1 MTIEIIEQ
9 EKKNIYIYIYIY
21 IEIRTSDGCVSLF
34 LKQKVYYSRIL
45 MKRGEKNGKRM
56 DK

>member
-9 EKKNIYIYIYIY
+9 EKKYIYIY

>member
-9 EKKNIYIYIYIY
+9 EKNIYIYIY

-34 LKQKVYYSRIL
+34 LKQKIYYSRIL
-45 MKRGEKNGKRM
+45 MKRGEKNGKGM

>member
-9 EKKNIYIYIYIY
+9 EKKIYIYIYIY

>member
-9 EKKNIYIYIYIY
+9 EKNIIYIY

-56 DK
+56 DE

>member
-9 EKKNIYIYIYIY
+9 EKKYIY

-34 LKQKVYYSRIL
+34 LKQKIYYSRIL